1 MTGCLAMA
9 DWIFHFRLIINANP
23 FDLLHW
29 FWFEM
34 NQSKRKYTLNMQKL
48 FYIEQKN
55 SHLSSSAICKWLEN
69 RNQDKRSMRELKML
83 AHCTEGWGLLKVA
96 HSSKNL
102 PSPIQLKLLR
112 SVTGTQEHTF
122 QPNLWPFFALKGSKR
137 LQISWAR
144 RKSRFFWKIRVFLHF
159 SFFRRKFNFW
169 PNHDNA
175 FVSSCLKQHQM
186 AKNMHFFK
194 NSGFEVNQSLLSLLP
209 HLHIVVHVER

>member
-1 MTGCLAMA
+1 MRYSRT
-9 DWIFHFRLIINANP
+9 RL
-23 FDLLHW
+23 L
-29 FWFEM
+29 
-34 NQSKRKYTLNMQKL
+34 R
-48 FYIEQKN
+48 
-55 SHLSSSAICKWLEN
+55 
-69 RNQDKRSMRELKML
+69 
-83 AHCTEGWGLLKVA
+83 TEGWGLLKVA

-144 RKSRFFWKIRVFLHF
+144 RKSQFFWKIRVFLHF

-186 AKNMHFFK
+186 AKNMHFLKIRVLRSINLYYHFCLICILSFMWSVK
-194 NSGFEVNQSLLSLLP
+194 KGHSLTQSGTTLKCTLIGSTTRIYSDQTRPGPPNLRFLP
-209 HLHIVVHVER
+209 PKTGQCSAEGGKKRGKIRK

>member
-1 MTGCLAMA
+1 MLGSYEYLYTGGQWGSPLGHPGTQGLLLAINPGHPPSRWCLKKYLTHVEWFA
-9 DWIFHFRLIINANP
+9 WQWY
-23 FDLLHW
+23 HW
-29 FWFEM
+29 
-34 NQSKRKYTLNMQKL
+34 
-48 FYIEQKN
+48 
-55 SHLSSSAICKWLEN
+55 
-69 RNQDKRSMRELKML
+69 
-83 AHCTEGWGLLKVA
+83 HCTEGWGLLKVA

-159 SFFRRKFNFW
+159 SFFCQKFNFW

-186 AKNMHFFK
+186 AKNMHF
-194 NSGFEVNQSLLSLLP
+194 
-209 HLHIVVHVER
+209 

>member
-1 MTGCLAMA
+1 M
-9 DWIFHFRLIINANP
+9 
-23 FDLLHW
+23 
-29 FWFEM
+29 
-34 NQSKRKYTLNMQKL
+34 
-48 FYIEQKN
+48 
-55 SHLSSSAICKWLEN
+55 
-69 RNQDKRSMRELKML
+69 
-83 AHCTEGWGLLKVA
+83 A

-159 SFFRRKFNFW
+159 SFFCQKFNFW

-186 AKNMHFFK
+186 AKNMHFLKIRVLRSINLYYHFCLICILSFMRSVKKLPRVAQSGTMIKCFLKESTIRIYSRQTRKIPAFFYFHLQIHVNSMLKGRKKRGK
-194 NSGFEVNQSLLSLLP
+194 NRIS
-209 HLHIVVHVER
+209 

>member
-1 MTGCLAMA
+1 MRYSRT
-9 DWIFHFRLIINANP
+9 RL
-23 FDLLHW
+23 L
-29 FWFEM
+29 
-34 NQSKRKYTLNMQKL
+34 R
-48 FYIEQKN
+48 
-55 SHLSSSAICKWLEN
+55 
-69 RNQDKRSMRELKML
+69 
-83 AHCTEGWGLLKVA
+83 TEGWGLLKVA

-144 RKSRFFWKIRVFLHF
+144 RKSQFFWKIRVFLHF

-186 AKNMHFFK
+186 AKNMHFLKIRVLRSINLYYHFCLICILSFMWSVKKLPRVAQSGTMIKCFLKESTIRIYSRQTRKIPAFFIFTSKYTSTACWKEGKKGGK
-194 NSGFEVNQSLLSLLP
+194 NRIS
-209 HLHIVVHVER
+209 